1 MRHNLGYAKSLA
13 PTSKSWAVVK
23 ANGYGHT
30 LEGVYSGL
38 SNTDGFALLDLA
50 HANLLRE
57 LGWRGP
63 ILLLEGIFSQED
75 LEECLSLHLDLV
87 IHSKAQVEWIEGWLN
102 KSSGPI
108 QDAAFKRIQIWL
120 KVNSGMNR
128 LGLMPDEYLEVFH
141 RLHAVGF
148 KVNHLTHF
156 ANADE
161 VNVRPTVDEQLEIFN
176 RVSKGLSGQRTLANS
191 AAILWHRH
199 TTQDWIRPGIML
211 YGASPTG
218 KFEDIKHTH
227 LKPAMLLRSQIISV
241 QELNPGDRVGYGGRY
256 SAQRK
261 SKIAIV
267 ACGYADGYP
276 RHAPD
281 GTPVWVGNGTDLAN
295 GKICPLV
302 GRVSMDMIA
311 VDITDHSLAAVGA
324 SVELWGEYLPIDDVA
339 LKSGTVGYELMCA
352 LAPRVPVNIVD

>member
-1 MRHNLGYAKSLA
+1 M
-13 PTSKSWAVVK
+13 K

-75 LEECLSLHLDLV
+75 LDDCLSLQLDLV
-87 IHSKAQVEWIEGWLN
+87 IHSKAQVEWIEGWLT

-108 QDAAFKRIQIWL
+108 QDAAFKRIHLWL
-120 KVNSGMNR
+120 KLNSGMNR
-128 LGLMPDEYLEVFH
+128 LGLKPDEYPEIFH
-141 RLHAVGF
+141 RLHAAGF
-148 KVNHLTHF
+148 TVNHLTHF
-156 ANADE
+156 ANADD
-161 VNVRPTVDEQLEIFN
+161 VNVKPTVDEQLEIFN
-176 RVSKGLSGQRTLANS
+176 RVSNGLAGQRTLANS

-199 TTQDWIRPGIML
+199 TTEDWIRPGIML
-211 YGASPTG
+211 YGAAPTG
-218 KFEDIKHTH
+218 RFEDIKHTP
-227 LKPAMLLRSQIISV
+227 LKPTMLLRSQIIGV
-241 QELNPGDRVGYGGRY
+241 QELVPGDRVGYGGRY
-256 SAQRK
+256 LTQRK
-261 SKIAIV
+261 TKIAIV

-281 GTPVWVGNGTDLAN
+281 GTPVWVANGNDLAS
-295 GKICPLV
+295 GKRCPLV

-311 VDITDHSLAAVGA
+311 VDITEHPSATLGTV
-324 SVELWGEYLPIDDVA
+324 VELWGEYLPIDDVA
-339 LKSGTVGYELMCA
+339 LVSGTVGYELMCA
-352 LAPRVPVNIVD
+352 LAPRVPVNIVG